1 MSQAPA
7 FNTVAEPQTGYVFDY
22 DREVA
27 QFYHDHPDQKD
38 RIIFVERSAEGT
50 RIVRDM
56 PDRDNWVWR
65 LNNNTQALKFMND
78 YANSNI
84 TAMAEKCD
92 DGFYLVLMRSDGKNY
107 KAPTQKK
114 TPMTQEMRHMLK
126 AFIFDHEIGHIL
138 CMFGFVGGN
147 YSECT
152 ADAYATARHVQR
164 FGVDTGL
171 SELRLQALAVSLFTD
186 DRDKGH
192 HFTSPVIDLV
202 MRHARKGAFTDIPPR
217 DLPQLIPPLVSAA
230 HPNNDFIMAAGD
242 MMMPETGNH
251 VRDMSMFVQKILS
264 TDDPDILKWG
274 IVAINAFKQD
284 AFRLKG
290 QTETFEPSVFSPTE
304 VSKKA
309 LRQP

>member
-1 MSQAPA
+1 MSQAQE
-7 FNTVAEPQTGYVFDY
+7 FNTVADLKKEYIFDY
-22 DREVA
+22 ASEVT
-27 QFYHDHPDQKD
+27 QFYRDHPEQKN

-50 RIVRDM
+50 RIVRDL

-92 DGFYLVLMRSDGKNY
+92 DGFFLIFMRSDGKNY

-114 TPMTQEMRHMLK
+114 MPLTPEMQHMLK
-126 AFIFDHEIGHIL
+126 SSIFDHEIGHIL
-138 CMFGFVGGN
+138 CMFGFNGGN

-164 FGVDTGL
+164 FGVDTGI
-171 SELRLQALAVSLFTD
+171 SELRLQALAVSLFTND
-186 DRDKGH
+186 DDKGC

-202 MRHARKGAFTDIPPR
+202 MRQARKGAFAHIPPS
-217 DLPQLIPPLVSAA
+217 DLPQHIAPLVSKSRPD
-230 HPNNDFIMAAGD
+230 HDFLMTACD
-242 MMMPETGNH
+242 MMVPETGNPA
-251 VRDMSMFVQKILS
+251 RDMSMFVQKILS

-284 AFRLKG
+284 VFRLKG
-290 QTETFEPSVFSPTE
+290 QTAAFDPSVFTPAE